1 MVRKSA
7 YIRKKPS
14 IKVKTTKNG
23 IQIIKTMYDDFG
35 KVIQKQIEAVGK
47 K

>member
-1 MVRKSA
+1 MKRKT

-14 IKVKTTKNG
+14 IKVKQTKNG
-23 IQIIKTMYDDFG
+23 LQIVKTMYDDFG
-35 KVIQKQIEAVGK
+35 KVVQKQIEAIK

>member
-1 MVRKSA
+1 MRKTN

-14 IKVKTTKNG
+14 IKIKTTKGG